1 MREILSSLVIDAPA
15 ARVYELL
22 ADFGGYEVW
31 NPFIIHAEGEA
42 RPGERVRIRIR
53 PPGWRESVHVVTI
66 LTVEPNREIT
76 WLGRMWL
83 PGVLDGHH
91 IFRVEPATA
100 KRCRLVHN
108 EAFRGI
114 LVPFV
119 WSNFIDTRMRDGFAA
134 LNHSLKAVA
143 ES

>member
-1 MREILSSLVIDAPA
+1 MREILSSLDIDAPA

-22 ADFGGYEVW
+22 ADFGGYADW
-31 NPFIIHAEGEA
+31 NPFIVCAEGVA
-42 RPGERVRIRIR
+42 RPGERVRLRIR
-53 PPGWRESVHVVTI
+53 PPGWRESIHVVKV
-66 LTVEPNREIT
+66 LTVEPDREIT

-91 IFRVEPATA
+91 IFRVEPIDE

-108 EAFRGI
+108 EVFRGI
-114 LVPFV
+114 LVPV
-119 WSNFIDTRMRDGFAA
+119 LWRTFIDTRMREGFAA